1 MVLGPIGPTAK
12 KLLARWGYVITRP
25 TEIEKT
31 RLRSFWRQW
40 FSRDPVLF
48 GEVYARNRETLRKVT
63 CWISEETLDASLWH
77 YGLSPG
83 WISDVGLDHLNDSAL
98 YTVAGEITAADLLAF
113 IARLYP
119 ENVSY
124 LEIGVSVGKTLLQM
138 SNQLSHAHIVGVD
151 VEDLNPVLRNNF
163 DTCELLWRGE
173 NSSSVQ
179 TLSKGML
186 QKIASCM
193 RLRSYR
199 TKNTFDYLS
208 ADVFQENI
216 WVKLAG
222 DRFNLIFSDG
232 VHTPDSLRR
241 ELKFLIENG
250 LLDQKRL
257 VILWDDLWDIGMQT
271 AFLRNAEAL
280 CALYNRGEE
289 AISLYVLHGS
299 YGPARYMGM
308 FSTF

>member
-1 MVLGPIGPTAK
+1 MRIL
-12 KLLARWGYVITRP
+12 W
-25 TEIEKT
+25 
-31 RLRSFWRQW
+31 
-40 FSRDPVLF
+40 
-48 GEVYARNRETLRKVT
+48 
-63 CWISEETLDASLWH
+63 AST
-77 YGLSPG
+77 SK
-83 WISDVGLDHLNDSAL
+83 N
-98 YTVAGEITAADLLAF
+98 
-113 IARLYP
+113 
-119 ENVSY
+119 
-124 LEIGVSVGKTLLQM
+124 
-138 SNQLSHAHIVGVD
+138 
-151 VEDLNPVLRNNF
+151 LNPVLRNNF

-179 TLSKGML
+179 TPSKGML